1 MYPRLRYLDTVILNI
16 FQFNFYILLVQLTLR
31 IEQACEIIVSFIQA
45 GQEEL
50 FEKGRS
56 CNPVNCVCD
65 GQFDFCPFTE
75 FMNQ

>member
-1 MYPRLRYLDTVILNI
+1 MYPRLRYPVTVIINI
-16 FQFNFYILLVQLTLR
+16 FPINFYLLLVQLTLR
-31 IEQACEIIVSFIQA
+31 IEQACETIIKFIQA

>member
-1 MYPRLRYLDTVILNI
+1 MYPRLRYPDTVILNI
-16 FQFNFYILLVQLTLR
+16 FTINFYLLLVQLTLR
-31 IEQACEIIVSFIQA
+31 IEQACEIIVKFIQA

>member
-1 MYPRLRYLDTVILNI
+1 MYPRLRYPDTVILNI

-31 IEQACEIIVSFIQA
+31 IEQACEIIVKFIQA